1 MGVYRSVFVVAAL
14 AVGCGGRASGNNP
27 SAASGTNALGG
38 SGTVTGSGNG
48 GAGATSGATTGSSG
62 LANSGGTNGSGES
75 ASGCDTSL
83 CSCQGLSTCGLLDIT
98 VCTDVRIDSNNC
110 GACAHQCGP
119 GQNCQAGTCVPLLDA
134 SADASDDGTAPSEA
148 GDSAGTPPKCA
159 SNSIAFDLTVD
170 ATGPVYYSGPQG
182 QGWLDSFGCP
192 SWFAIAPAGEP
203 ALNLVKGGC
212 AVGCPATRP

>member
-75 ASGCDTSL
+75 ANGCDTNL
-83 CSCQGLSTCGLLDIT
+83 CSCPQHVIDCDCSQGLTACGLLDIT
-98 VCTDVRIDSNNC
+98 ACTDVRI
-110 GACAHQCGP
+110 
-119 GQNCQAGTCVPLLDA
+119 
-134 SADASDDGTAPSEA
+134 
-148 GDSAGTPPKCA
+148 
-159 SNSIAFDLTVD
+159 
-170 ATGPVYYSGPQG
+170 
-182 QGWLDSFGCP
+182 
-192 SWFAIAPAGEP
+192 
-203 ALNLVKGGC
+203 
-212 AVGCPATRP
+212 